1 MTKRGII
8 RPWILILLINVLG
21 YGLLA
26 LNSSSVG
33 NDIIKTGAYVTVSL
47 MVAYFVVNKISGITD
62 NYIFLIVSML
72 FSVGEIMLCRLDYDF
87 ARKQMFWLLISL
99 VVFLVVYILFK
110 KLEIWQKL
118 GYAYYITAVA
128 LFLLTL
134 ILGTA
139 QGGSKN
145 WIVIAGY
152 TFQPSEIIKL
162 LVVLFLADRYA
173 HPERYRFKNLNEDV
187 TVSVLICVFLG
198 FFVLQRE
205 WGTAVLVALLH
216 LFMMYIFG
224 ARIKVILMNLLFA
237 IAGGGLGALFV
248 SHIKV
253 RISVWLDPWSQV
265 MDKAYQI
272 TQSLFAITGGGLF
285 GTGLAQGSPWY
296 IPEVHSDFIFAAICE
311 EFGILGGVGVVLLYL
326 LLVYRGIRIAMCID
340 NVFYRCVATGISVM
354 LGLQIFIILGG
365 VIKLIPLTGITLPFI
380 SYGGSSLLSCFV
392 SIAVLEACATKKAN
406 GEMEAIDIEEE

>member
-1 MTKRGII
+1 MTKKRII
-8 RPWILILLINVLG
+8 RPWILILLINILG

-26 LNSSSVG
+26 LNSYNVG
-33 NDIIKTGAYVTVSL
+33 DDILKTGAYVTISL

-99 VVFLVVYILFK
+99 IVFLMVYILFK

-118 GYAYYITAVA
+118 GYVYYVMAVA

-134 ILGTA
+134 VLGTV

-162 LVVLFLADRYA
+162 LVVLFLADRYT
-173 HPERYRFKNLNEDV
+173 HPEKYRFKKINEDI
-187 TVSVLICVFLG
+187 TVSLLICVFLG
-198 FFVLQRE
+198 FFVIQRE

-216 LFMMYIFG
+216 LFMMFIFG
-224 ARIKVILMNLLFA
+224 ARVKVILFNLLFA

-340 NVFYRCVATGISVM
+340 NLFYRCVATGISIM

-392 SIAVLEACATKKAN
+392 SIAVLEACAVKKA
-406 GEMEAIDIEEE
+406 GDEVEAIEIEEE

>member
-392 SIAVLEACATKKAN
+392 SIAVLEACATKKAD

>member
-26 LNSSSVG
+26 LNSSGVG
-33 NDIIKTGAYVTVSL
+33 NEIIRTGAYVTIAL

-72 FSVGEIMLCRLDYDF
+72 FSIGEIMLCRLDYDF
-87 ARKQMFWLLISL
+87 AEKQMYWLFISL
-99 VVFLVVYILFK
+99 TVFLVAYILFK

-118 GYAYYITAVA
+118 GYSYYVLAIA

-134 ILGTA
+134 IMGTV

-162 LVVLFLADRYA
+162 LVVLFLADRYT
-173 HPERYRFKNLNEDV
+173 HPERYRFKKLDEDM
-187 TVSVLICVFLG
+187 TVSILVYVLLG

-205 WGTAVLVALLH
+205 WGTAVLVVLMH
-216 LFMMYIFG
+216 LVMMYIFG
-224 ARIKVILMNLLFA
+224 ARLKVMLLNLLFA

-326 LLVYRGIRIAMCID
+326 LLVYRGIRIAMSID
-340 NVFYRCVATGISVM
+340 NLFYRCVATGISIM

-380 SYGGSSLLSCFV
+380 SYGGSSLLTCFI
-392 SIAVLEACATKKAN
+392 SIAVLEACATKKADS
-406 GEMEAIDIEEE
+406 ETEAIGIEEK

>member
-128 LFLLTL
+128 LFLLTHFSRL
-134 ILGTA
+134 
-139 QGGSKN
+139 K
-145 WIVIAGY
+145 
-152 TFQPSEIIKL
+152 
-162 LVVLFLADRYA
+162 
-173 HPERYRFKNLNEDV
+173 
-187 TVSVLICVFLG
+187 
-198 FFVLQRE
+198 
-205 WGTAVLVALLH
+205 
-216 LFMMYIFG
+216 
-224 ARIKVILMNLLFA
+224 
-237 IAGGGLGALFV
+237 
-248 SHIKV
+248 
-253 RISVWLDPWSQV
+253 
-265 MDKAYQI
+265 
-272 TQSLFAITGGGLF
+272 
-285 GTGLAQGSPWY
+285 
-296 IPEVHSDFIFAAICE
+296 
-311 EFGILGGVGVVLLYL
+311 
-326 LLVYRGIRIAMCID
+326 
-340 NVFYRCVATGISVM
+340 
-354 LGLQIFIILGG
+354 
-365 VIKLIPLTGITLPFI
+365 
-380 SYGGSSLLSCFV
+380 
-392 SIAVLEACATKKAN
+392 
-406 GEMEAIDIEEE
+406 

>member
-26 LNSSSVG
+26 LNSSGVG
-33 NDIIKTGAYVTVSL
+33 NEIIKTGAYVTIAL

-87 ARKQMFWLLISL
+87 AEKQMYWLFISL
-99 VVFLVVYILFK
+99 AVFLVAYILFK

-118 GYAYYITAVA
+118 GYFYYVTAIV

-134 ILGTA
+134 ILGTV

-162 LVVLFLADRYA
+162 LVVLFLADRYT
-173 HPERYRFKNLNEDV
+173 HPERYRFKKLDEDM
-187 TVSVLICVFLG
+187 TVSILVYVLLG

-205 WGTAVLVALLH
+205 WGTAVLVVLMH
-216 LFMMYIFG
+216 LVMMYIFG
-224 ARIKVILMNLLFA
+224 AKIKVMLLNLLFA
-237 IAGGGLGALFV
+237 IAGGTVGALFV

-311 EFGILGGVGVVLLYL
+311 EFGVLGGVGIVLLYL
-326 LLVYRGIRIAMCID
+326 LLVYRGIRIAMSID
-340 NVFYRCVATGISVM
+340 NLFYRCVATGISIM

-380 SYGGSSLLSCFV
+380 SYGGSSLLTCFI
-392 SIAVLEACATKKAN
+392 SIAVLEACATKKADN
-406 GEMEAIDIEEE
+406 ETEAIDIEEK

>member
-26 LNSSSVG
+26 LNSSGVG
-33 NDIIKTGAYVTVSL
+33 NEIIRTGAYVTIAL

-72 FSVGEIMLCRLDYDF
+72 FSIGEIMLCRLDYDF
-87 ARKQMFWLLISL
+87 AEKQMYWLFISL
-99 VVFLVVYILFK
+99 AVFLVAYILFK

-118 GYAYYITAVA
+118 GYSYYVLAIA

-134 ILGTA
+134 IMGTV

-162 LVVLFLADRYA
+162 LVVLFLADRYT
-173 HPERYRFKNLNEDV
+173 HPERYRFKKLDEDM
-187 TVSVLICVFLG
+187 TVSILVYVLLG

-205 WGTAVLVALLH
+205 WGTAVLVVLMH
-216 LFMMYIFG
+216 LVMMYIFG
-224 ARIKVILMNLLFA
+224 ARLKVMLLNLLFA

-326 LLVYRGIRIAMCID
+326 LLVYRGIRIAMSID
-340 NVFYRCVATGISVM
+340 NLFYRCVATGISIM

-380 SYGGSSLLSCFV
+380 SYGGSSLLTCFI
-392 SIAVLEACATKKAN
+392 SIAVLEACATKKADS
-406 GEMEAIDIEEE
+406 ETEAIGIEEK

>member
-26 LNSSSVG
+26 LNSSNVG

-99 VVFLVVYILFK
+99 VVFLVVYVLFK

-134 ILGTA
+134 ILGTV

-173 HPERYRFKNLNEDV
+173 RPEKYRFRKFNEDV
-187 TVSVLICVFLG
+187 TVSVLICVVLG

-205 WGTAVLVALLH
+205 WGTAVLVAFLH
-216 LFMMYIFG
+216 LFMMFIFG
-224 ARIKVILMNLLFA
+224 ARVKVILMNLLFA
-237 IAGGGLGALFV
+237 IAGGSLGALFV

-272 TQSLFAITGGGLF
+272 TQSLFAITGGGMF

-326 LLVYRGIRIAMCID
+326 LLVYRGIRIAMSID
-340 NVFYRCVATGISVM
+340 NLFYRCVATGISVM

-392 SIAVLEACATKKAN
+392 SIAVLEACATKKAIS
-406 GEMEAIDIEEE
+406 ETEAIDIEEE

>member
-173 HPERYRFKNLNEDV
+173 HPERYRFKKFNEDV

-392 SIAVLEACATKKAN
+392 SIAVLEACATKKAD

>member
-21 YGLLA
+21 YGLLSI
-26 LNSSSVG
+26 NSNVTG
-33 NDIIKTGAYVTVSL
+33 NDIIKTGALVTIAL
-47 MVAYFVVNKISGITD
+47 MVAYFVVNKISGISD

-72 FSVGEIMLCRLDYDF
+72 FSLGEIMLCRLDYDF
-87 ARKQMFWLLISL
+87 AKKQMLWLFISL
-99 VVFLVVYILFK
+99 TVFFVAYVLFK
-110 KLEIWQKL
+110 KLNIWENM
-118 GYAYYITAVA
+118 GYLYYIASIA

-134 ILGTA
+134 VLGTV

-145 WIVIAGY
+145 WIVIAGH
-152 TFQPSEIIKL
+152 TFQPSEIIKIL
-162 LVVLFLADRYA
+162 IVLFLADRYT
-173 HPERYRFKNLNEDV
+173 HPERYRIRNWDEDIV
-187 TVSVLICVFLG
+187 TSVMMYILLG

-205 WGTAVLVALLH
+205 WGTAVLVVFMH
-216 LFMMYIFG
+216 LTMMYIFG
-224 ARIKVILMNLLFA
+224 AKLRIMLLNLLFA
-237 IAGGGLGALFV
+237 VAGGGLGALFV

-326 LLVYRGIRIAMCID
+326 LLVYRGIRIAMKID
-340 NVFYRCVATGISVM
+340 NMFYRCVATGISIM
-354 LGLQIFIILGG
+354 LGFQIFIILGG
-365 VIKLIPLTGITLPFI
+365 VIKMIPLTGITLPFI
-380 SYGGSSLLSCFV
+380 SYGGSSLLTCFM
-392 SIAVLEACATKKAN
+392 SIAVLEACATKK
-406 GEMEAIDIEEE
+406 GSSETEAIKDEEK